1 MKPALLLF
9 IILLFATISS
19 FFVMSNYFQEKTQIG
34 GIIEGFKQHS
44 QFPEILGDS
53 LPIENEAGILIDDV
67 YPMTNQKIIG
77 DKQEQNIWK
86 EYPIVEVGSYEQTTN
101 NIRYPDNPDEGTCTP
116 AEFCNVFYKNAKHLP
131 SNILYQINNN
141 IKKINDEHLTN
152 FNFINEL
159 FKSNLT
165 NEQITEIKN
174 ILGIDVNKDKITDEI
189 IKKIKKELN
198 IDILSD
204 FFTQND
210 ITKIIIK

>member
-101 NIRYPDNPDEGTCTP
+101 NIRYPENPDEGTCTP

-131 SNILYQINNN
+131 SNISSPLHEVTPEQGDLSRINYYWTSSNM
-141 IKKINDEHLTN
+141 LPFTTN
-152 FNFINEL
+152 GEL
-159 FKSNLT
+159 AVT
-165 NEQITEIKN
+165 P
-174 ILGIDVNKDKITDEI
+174 
-189 IKKIKKELN
+189 
-198 IDILSD
+198 
-204 FFTQND
+204 
-210 ITKIIIK
+210 